1 MFELKS
7 NTFSPLSLHAINN
20 SAALFL
26 GKQMHNLKNVTKISL
41 VSLLLAGC
49 QSASNEIVGKSS
61 KPLGIEFKENDVE
74 APEIFNAEGLA
85 YWDGQSSLG
94 GVWIT
99 HPNIDQPARV
109 IIKDKYGNS
118 SVIGAIFNRSSN
130 TDEKRMLLSS
140 EAAASLGIKADENRI
155 ISVTALRALKTV
167 KSIKSKAEITN
178 IENGAASKEKIE
190 NQRTTSQNPAAVT
203 LAKPYIQV
211 GIFSIEQNARNTAEV
226 MHQLNIQPTVKK
238 QSSRNKT
245 FWRVI
250 VGPANNMNERS
261 TLLQKVKAVG
271 FGDAYAVSK

>member
-1 MFELKS
+1 MLQH
-7 NTFSPLSLHAINN
+7 FSWVKKMYILYNIA
-20 SAALFL
+20 
-26 GKQMHNLKNVTKISL
+26 KISS

-49 QSASNEIVGKSS
+49 QTTSTEIVGKSS

-99 HPNIDQPARV
+99 HPNIDQPTRV
-109 IIKDKYGNS
+109 LIKDKYGNS

-130 TDEKRMLLSS
+130 IDEKRMLLSS
-140 EAAASLGIKADENRI
+140 EAAASLGVKKNENRI
-155 ISVTALRALKTV
+155 ITVTALRALKTIE
-167 KSIKSKAEITN
+167 SSKNITESDN
-178 IENGAASKEKIE
+178 IETGATSDKTVETE
-190 NQRTTSQNPAAVT
+190 SMNSQNATAID

-226 MHQLNIQPTVKK
+226 MHQLNIKPTVKK
-238 QSSRNKT
+238 QTSRNKS

-250 VGPANNMNERS
+250 VGPAGNINERS

-271 FGDAYAVSK
+271 FGDAYAVPK

>member
-1 MFELKS
+1 MYIF
-7 NTFSPLSLHAINN
+7 
-20 SAALFL
+20 
-26 GKQMHNLKNVTKISL
+26 KNVTKISL
-41 VSLLLAGC
+41 VILLLAGC
-49 QSASNEIVGKSS
+49 QSVSNDIAGNSS

-99 HPNIDQPARV
+99 HPNIDQPTRV
-109 IIKDKYGNS
+109 LIKDKYGNN
-118 SVIGAIFNRSSN
+118 SVIGAIFNRSSD

-140 EAAASLGIKADENRI
+140 EAAASLGIEANENRI
-155 ISVTALRALKTV
+155 IYVTALRALKTV
-167 KSIKSKAEITN
+167 KSVKSKKELTN
-178 IENGAASKEKIE
+178 SETEATFEEKVKKENLP
-190 NQRTTSQNPAAVT
+190 SQNLST
-203 LAKPYIQV
+203 NDLTKPYIQV

-226 MHQLNIQPTVKK
+226 MNQLNIQPTVKK
-238 QSSRNKT
+238 QTSQNKT

-250 VGPANNMNERS
+250 VGPAGSLNERS

>member
-1 MFELKS
+1 MLELKS
-7 NTFSPLSLHAINN
+7 YTFSPSILQAINN
-20 SAALFL
+20 AAALFL
-26 GKQMHNLKNVTKISL
+26 GKKMYILYNIAKISS

-49 QSASNEIVGKSS
+49 QTTSTEIVGKSS

-99 HPNIDQPARV
+99 HPNIDQPTRV
-109 IIKDKYGNS
+109 LIKDKYGNS
-118 SVIGAIFNRSSN
+118 SVIGAIFNRSSDI
-130 TDEKRMLLSS
+130 DEKRMLLSS
-140 EAAASLGIKADENRI
+140 EAAASLGVKKNENRI
-155 ISVTALRALKTV
+155 ITVTALRALKTIE
-167 KSIKSKAEITN
+167 SSKNITESDN
-178 IENGAASKEKIE
+178 IETGATSDKTVETE
-190 NQRTTSQNPAAVT
+190 SMNSQNASAID

-226 MHQLNIQPTVKK
+226 MHQLNIKPTVKK
-238 QSSRNKT
+238 QTSRNKT

-250 VGPANNMNERS
+250 VGPAGDINERS

-271 FGDAYAVSK
+271 FGDAYAVPK

>member
-1 MFELKS
+1 MYTSKILGL
-7 NTFSPLSLHAINN
+7 FS
-20 SAALFL
+20 L
-26 GKQMHNLKNVTKISL
+26 G
-41 VSLLLAGC
+41 LLLLVGC
-49 QSASNEIVGKSS
+49 QSANNETVGTLS

-99 HPNIDQPARV
+99 HPNVDQATRV
-109 IIKDKYGNS
+109 LIKDKYGGK
-118 SVIGAIFNRSSN
+118 SVIGAIFKR
-130 TDEKRMLLSS
+130 TGGDDEKRMLLSS
-140 EAAASLGIKADENRI
+140 EAAASLGVDANENRI
-155 ISVTALRALKTV
+155 ITVTALRALKTV
-167 KSIKSKAEITN
+167 KSIKNDSQMKSSETEVVSLQNGGSGN
-178 IENGAASKEKIE
+178 IA
-190 NQRTTSQNPAAVT
+190 
-203 LAKPYIQV
+203 LLKPYIQV

-238 QSSRNKT
+238 QTSRNKT

-250 VGPANNMNERS
+250 VGPAVDMNERS

>member
-1 MFELKS
+1 MLELKS
-7 NTFSPLSLHAINN
+7 YTFSPSILQAINN
-20 SAALFL
+20 AAALFL
-26 GKQMHNLKNVTKISL
+26 GKKMYILYNIAKISS

-49 QSASNEIVGKSS
+49 QTTSTEIVGKSS

-99 HPNIDQPARV
+99 HPNIDQPTRV
-109 IIKDKYGNS
+109 LIKDKYGNS
-118 SVIGAIFNRSSN
+118 SVIGAIFNRSSDI
-130 TDEKRMLLSS
+130 DEKRMLLSS
-140 EAAASLGIKADENRI
+140 EAAASLGVKKNENRI
-155 ISVTALRALKTV
+155 ITVTALRALKTIE
-167 KSIKSKAEITN
+167 SSKNITESDT
-178 IENGAASKEKIE
+178 IETVATSDKTVETESMN
-190 NQRTTSQNPAAVT
+190 SQNATAID

-226 MHQLNIQPTVKK
+226 MHQLNIKPTVKK
-238 QSSRNKT
+238 QTSRNKS

-250 VGPANNMNERS
+250 VGPAGNINERS

-271 FGDAYAVSK
+271 FGDAYAVPK

>member
-1 MFELKS
+1 MLELKS
-7 NTFSPLSLHAINN
+7 YTFSPSILQAINN
-20 SAALFL
+20 AAALFL
-26 GKQMHNLKNVTKISL
+26 GKKMYILYNIAKISS

-49 QSASNEIVGKSS
+49 QTTSTEIVGKSS

-99 HPNIDQPARV
+99 HPNIDQPTRV
-109 IIKDKYGNS
+109 LIKDKYGNS
-118 SVIGAIFNRSSN
+118 SVIGAIFNRSSDI
-130 TDEKRMLLSS
+130 DEKRMLLSS
-140 EAAASLGIKADENRI
+140 EAAASLGVKKNENRI
-155 ISVTALRALKTV
+155 ITVTALRALKTIESS
-167 KSIKSKAEITN
+167 KNITESDNIKT
-178 IENGAASKEKIE
+178 GATSDKTVETE
-190 NQRTTSQNPAAVT
+190 SMNSQNASAID

-226 MHQLNIQPTVKK
+226 MHQLNIKPTVKK
-238 QSSRNKT
+238 QTSRNKS

-250 VGPANNMNERS
+250 VGPAGNINERS

-271 FGDAYAVSK
+271 FGDAYAVPK

>member
-1 MFELKS
+1 MH
-7 NTFSPLSLHAINN
+7 TF
-20 SAALFL
+20 
-26 GKQMHNLKNVTKISL
+26 KNVTKISL
-41 VSLLLAGC
+41 IILLLAGC
-49 QSASNEIVGKSS
+49 QSTSNEIVGKSS

-99 HPNIDQPARV
+99 HPKIDQPTRV
-109 IIKDKYGNS
+109 LIKDKYGNK
-118 SVIGAIFNRSSN
+118 SVIGAIFNRSNSN
-130 TDEKRMLLSS
+130 DTDEKRMLLSS
-140 EAAASLGIKADENRI
+140 EAAGSLGIDANENRI

-167 KSIKSKAEITN
+167 KSIKNETEITSIETDAETKEN
-178 IENGAASKEKIE
+178 IEKESTSYQ
-190 NQRTTSQNPAAVT
+190 NTTPID

-238 QSSRNKT
+238 QTSRNKT

-250 VGPANNMNERS
+250 VGPAVHVNERS